1 MAIFAEISCV
11 SALIEIST
19 YILARR
25 GRFEGCIGGIL
36 GALAGATVVELA
48 IDNRLGSGVV
58 LAQKDT
64 LPYKNSVIIS
74 SGFKLVCD

>member
-1 MAIFAEISCV
+1 MTIFAEISCV

-19 YILARR
+19 YTLARR
-25 GRFEGCIGGIL
+25 GRFKGCVGGIL

-48 IDNRLGSGVV
+48 IDDRLGSGVV
-58 LAQKDT
+58 LAQEDA
-64 LPYKNSVIIS
+64 LPHENGVVIP